1 MNEVSVKVEI
11 DSLLQERLET
21 IAQAERR
28 TLLDQTA
35 YLMEKGL
42 VISERQMAHAH
53 AMLLIQNPAVSPEES
68 NQRGNEAG
76 GNA

>member
-1 MNEVSVKVEI
+1 MNKVSVKVEI
-11 DSLLQERLET
+11 DPLLQKRLET

-42 VISERQMAHAH
+42 MISENQIARYK
-53 AMLLIQNPAVSPEES
+53 PGTKEVSPISGTSGE
-68 NQRGNEAG
+68 
-76 GNA
+76 

>member
-11 DSLLQERLET
+11 DSLLQKRLEI

-42 VISERQMAHAH
+42 VISERQMAHA
-53 AMLLIQNPAVSPEES
+53 MLLIQNPAVSPEER
-68 NQRGNEAG
+68 NQRGNEVG
-76 GNA
+76 G

>member
-11 DSLLQERLET
+11 DPLLQKRLGT

-35 YLMEKGL
+35 YFMEKGL
-42 VISERQMAHAH
+42 VISERQMAQYK
-53 AMLLIQNPAVSPEES
+53 LGTKAVSPVPGTSSREREKPLE
-68 NQRGNEAG
+68 GDLK
-76 GNA
+76 

>member
-1 MNEVSVKVEI
+1 MNEVAVKVEI
-11 DSLLQERLET
+11 DPLLQKRLET

-42 VISERQMAHAH
+42 MISENQMARYKPGAK
-53 AMLLIQNPAVSPEES
+53 EE
-68 NQRGNEAG
+68 
-76 GNA
+76 